1 MKAVHDSNPSRRR
14 VRQSMQHD
22 DAQASRLTRELD
34 SLQQSI
40 ETAAEGTDVDIDVSR
55 SGNVI
60 EVEFPDRTR
69 LVINTQEFVGEIWVA
84 ARTEGLHFRQAE
96 DGRWLDTR
104 SGRELRAALSEM
116 LSVQAGVDLAVG

>member
-1 MKAVHDSNPSRRR
+1 
-14 VRQSMQHD
+14 MQHD

-40 ETAAEGTDVDIDVSR
+40 ETAAEGTDVDIDVRR